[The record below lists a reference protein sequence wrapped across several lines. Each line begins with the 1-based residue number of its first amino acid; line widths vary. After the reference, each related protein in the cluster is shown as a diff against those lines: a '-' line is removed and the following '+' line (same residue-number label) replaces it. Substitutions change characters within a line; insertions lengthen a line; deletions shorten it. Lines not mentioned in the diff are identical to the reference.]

1 MKTIAKTYDYTL
13 YLGNDCTLYVDD
25 IATGK
30 RLFESNPNDNI
41 STIAGQFYKATRHVP
56 ADLFDELVLALDKVD
71 AFAGGIHPD
80 TVARFNGMVNTPS
93 WKLLGWLL

>member
-1 MKTIAKTYDYTL
+1 MKTIAKTYNCTL
-13 YLGNDCTLYVDD
+13 HLGNDCTLYVED

-30 RLFESNPNDNI
+30 RLFESNPNNDI
-41 STIAGQFYKATRHVP
+41 ATIACQFYQATDNVP
-56 ADLFDELVLALDKVD
+56 ATLFDYIVLALDKVE

-80 TVARFNGMVNTPS
+80 TVARFNSMINAPS